1 MAPLLDV
8 EADFDT
14 LVWRFEQLRR
24 AGYEEHAASELA
36 GRADIELHAAADL
49 IRHGCAQKTALAILR

>member
-24 AGYEEHAASELA
+24 AGYAEPAASELA
-36 GRADIELHAAADL
+36 GRADVDLHLAADL
-49 IRHGCAQKTALAILR
+49 LLHGCPQKTALAILS

>member
-1 MAPLLDV
+1 MAPLLEI

-24 AGYEEHAASELA
+24 AGYAEHAASELA
-36 GRADIELHAAADL
+36 GRADIDLHAAADL
-49 IRHGCAQKTALAILR
+49 LRHGCSQRTALAILR